1 MLIARSILAKLR
13 PARLSPREI
22 QDQLDVTR
30 TAVLTAA
37 YANARREQPA
47 GAVDKS
53 YGQIEKEIAALKPLA
68 VKKRAQMSLNDQV
81 VADRTIDGGFML
93 GAAVGLAV
101 VKSTAAC
108 SSWNIVLPTIRC
120 VSLTVHDK
128 CGIMLVCTP
137 CCVAHD
143 HHRQQSTSAAKKWA
157 TQRRY
162 LLASFG

>member
-37 YANARREQPA
+37 YANARCEQPA
-47 GAVDKS
+47 GVVDKS

-81 VADRTIDGGFML
+81 VYDRTIDGGFVL
-93 GAAVGLAV
+93 GAVVGLAV

-108 SSWNIVLPTIRC
+108 SSWNIVFPT
-120 VSLTVHDK
+120 TV
-128 CGIMLVCTP
+128 
-137 CCVAHD
+137 
-143 HHRQQSTSAAKKWA
+143 R
-157 TQRRY
+157 
-162 LLASFG
+162 